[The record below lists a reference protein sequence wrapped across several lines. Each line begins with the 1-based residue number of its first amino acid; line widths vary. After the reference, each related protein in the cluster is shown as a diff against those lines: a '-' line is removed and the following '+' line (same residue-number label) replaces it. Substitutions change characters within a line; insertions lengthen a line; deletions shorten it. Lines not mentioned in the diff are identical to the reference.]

1 MQTRSAKR
9 VRKEALTDSSP
20 KKLLRSAYDAR
31 RKGLVA
37 SDRYTMQKS
46 SAKRVRDQDQAECSN
61 RPKFA
66 DREEIVPTAPSSE
79 KKQKASERV
88 KPAARSCKRPCSQ
101 SQAAGDTKAVL
112 QKATSALQ
120 KVSARCCLLSNL
132 AQSMHVR
139 ALSFAFEKNC
149 SCMLDDPATQWQLL
163 CTHNFKHL
171 NAAAHLVRKA
181 ASLFLHVKAPQLY
194 LIS

>member
-1 MQTRSAKR
+1 MS
-9 VRKEALTDSSP
+9 DSSP
-20 KKLLRSAYDAR
+20 KKPLRCSYDAR
-31 RKGLVA
+31 RKLVA
-37 SDRYTMQKS
+37 SDRYTVQKG
-46 SAKRVRDQDQAECSN
+46 SAERIKDDDQTRRGK

-66 DREEIVPTAPSSE
+66 DREEIVPTAPSSD
-79 KKQKASERV
+79 KKARKRV

-101 SQAAGDTKAVL
+101 SQAAGDAKAVL

-120 KVSARCCLLSNL
+120 KVSACCCLLLDLS
-132 AQSMHVR
+132 QFMHIR
-139 ALSFAFEKNC
+139 ALSIAFEKNC
-149 SCMLDDPATQWQLL
+149 SWMLDDPATRWQLL

-181 ASLFLHVKAPQLY
+181 ASLFLHVKTPQLY